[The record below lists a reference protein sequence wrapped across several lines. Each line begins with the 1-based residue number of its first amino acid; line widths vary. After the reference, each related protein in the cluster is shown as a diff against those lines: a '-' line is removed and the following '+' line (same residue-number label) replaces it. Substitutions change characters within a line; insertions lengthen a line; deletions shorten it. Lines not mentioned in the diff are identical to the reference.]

1 MRNEVSYAPSLYHAP
16 NKMVDGG
23 SHPVSSAT
31 SLHPRHLLG
40 TNAHRAMGQK
50 LSSGNRI
57 LKHQTSYDLPCRG
70 K

>member
-1 MRNEVSYAPSLYHAP
+1 
-16 NKMVDGG
+16 MVDGG

>member
-1 MRNEVSYAPSLYHAP
+1 
-16 NKMVDGG
+16 MVDGG

-40 TNAHRAMGQK
+40 TNVHRAMGQK

-57 LKHQTSYDLPCRG
+57 HKHQTSYDFACRHSYLITAIQH
-70 K
+70 